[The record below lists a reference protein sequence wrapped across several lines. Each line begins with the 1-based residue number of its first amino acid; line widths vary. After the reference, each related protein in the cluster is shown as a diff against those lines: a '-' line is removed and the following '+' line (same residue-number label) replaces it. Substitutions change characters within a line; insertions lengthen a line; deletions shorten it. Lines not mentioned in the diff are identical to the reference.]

1 MRIWSLHP
9 SLLDRQGLLACWRE
23 TLLAQKVLLGQ
34 TKGYTN
40 HPQLV
45 RFTAQPDPIAAI
57 GSYLQGIADEAGRR
71 GYNFDTSKIEKTGA
85 LIQLDVTEGQ
95 VAYEAEHLKR
105 KLAVRNPHLL
115 HDFPEDPAIHPIFRL
130 IPGPVADWEKT
141 N

>member
-23 TLLAQKVLLGQ
+23 TLLAQKVLQGK

-45 RFTAQPDPIAAI
+45 RFKACPDPVAAI

-71 GYNFDTSKIEKTGA
+71 GYNFDASKIETTDPT
-85 LIQLDVTEGQ
+85 ISIEVTDGQ
-95 VAYEAEHLKR
+95 VAYEVDHLRK
-105 KLAVRNPHLL
+105 KLAVRKPHLL
-115 HDFPEDPAIHPIFRL
+115 GTFPDEAGLHPMFHL
-130 IPGPVADWEKT
+130 VPGPVADWEVL
-141 N
+141 